1 MDTEKKGN
9 LVALFDFD
17 GVIMDTEPQYTIFWN
32 ENGKKYLGEE
42 NFGISIKGQTLT
54 RIFDKHFAGREDIQ
68 QELKKA
74 LALFEKN
81 MEYEYIPGAE
91 EFLRD
96 LKAHGVKTAIVTSSD
111 KTKIARVFNWHPELV
126 ELVDTVITAEKVKRS
141 KPAPDCFL
149 LGMEML
155 ESDAQHTVV
164 FEDSFFGLQA
174 ARESGAY
181 VVGLATT
188 NPREKVGEM
197 CDTLID
203 DFRGMSYAQ
212 LEKIMSEREK

>member
-1 MDTEKKGN
+1 MDTEKKDN

-17 GVIMDTEPQYTIFWN
+17 GVIMDTEPQYTMFWN
-32 ENGKKYLGEE
+32 ENGKKYLGIE
-42 NFGISIKGQTLT
+42 NFGVSIKGQTLT
-54 RIFDKHFAGREDIQ
+54 RIFDKHFAGKEDIQ
-68 QELKKA
+68 QEIKKA

-91 EFLRD
+91 DFLRD
-96 LKAHGVKTAIVTSSD
+96 LKANGVKTAIVTSSD

-155 ESDAQHTVV
+155 EADALHTVV

-174 ARESGAY
+174 ARDSGAY

-188 NPREKVGEM
+188 NPRDKVLEM
-197 CDTLID
+197 CDTIID
-203 DFRGMSYAQ
+203 NFKGMTFGFIN
-212 LEKIMSEREK
+212 EIMSAREK

>member
-68 QELKKA
+68 QEIKKA

-155 ESDAQHTVV
+155 EADAQHTVV

-188 NPREKVGEM
+188 NPREKVEEM

-203 DFRGMSYAQ
+203 DFRGISYAQ
-212 LEKIMSEREK
+212 LEKIMSERVK